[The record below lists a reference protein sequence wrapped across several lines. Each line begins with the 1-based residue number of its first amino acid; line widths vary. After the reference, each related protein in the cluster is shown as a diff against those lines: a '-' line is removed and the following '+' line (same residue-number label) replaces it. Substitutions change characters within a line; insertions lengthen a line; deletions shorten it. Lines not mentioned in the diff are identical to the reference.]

1 MKKLNKADVNPVG
14 GVILTNNATWL
25 NDELYNAIDLTFEN
39 YMLERPDDIDVDEWD
54 SMYIE
59 DEAAYLIGFK
69 KVHDGVYE
77 NVTYEIDED
86 AEYSAILS
94 FPYTQVVQSKYLS
107 YCNICSPCFPLQN
120 NLDEKGIYETYQ
132 LPPDLFDDNDDH
144 LEILEI
150 VD

>member
-1 MKKLNKADVNPVG
+1 MNTVNKEDVNPLG
-14 GVILTNNATWL
+14 GVIPTNAATWL
-25 NDELYNAIDLTFEN
+25 NDEIFYSDTLDLTFKN
-39 YMLERPDDIDVDEWD
+39 YMLEKPEDIDEEDWANQ
-54 SMYIE
+54 YYE
-59 DEAAYLIGFK
+59 DEDTYLIGFK
-69 KVHDGVYE
+69 KVNGM
-77 NVTYEIDED
+77 YEIDED
-86 AEYSAILS
+86 AEFSAILS